1 MSYVAFTHPK
11 AVAYYKEKGDSV
23 FKERFDLSDAEKAA
37 FLQDGNIREIERTN
51 STIHVKYNFLSVEGD
66 YYESKASEVTIFAI
80 SNDDGNSWFFI
91 DEKDYMNPEII
102 EPSNRLIK

>member
-1 MSYVAFTHPK
+1 MSYVAFTHPN

-23 FKERFDLSDAEKAA
+23 FTERFDLSDSENGA
-37 FLQDGNIREIERTN
+37 FLQDGNIREIEQKN
-51 STIHVKYNFLSVEGD
+51 STIHVKYNFLSIEGD
-66 YYESKASEVTIFAI
+66 YYENKASEVTIFAI

-91 DEKDYMNPEII
+91 DERDYFNTEIF